1 MTQTQLNVPY
11 GTYGA
16 TTPTYAVDKSGA
28 IYTTS
33 VGRLNGG
40 GPWGTRLWKIE
51 VGKNPQQVFF
61 APGNISLVQTQGK
74 LLIIWTDPSRGGY
87 NAAVNVTEV
96 AGFIP
101 LDADISGT
109 VVNIDAAQVAELKL
123 SIQQATA
130 LANRA
135 AAQSETANNLANQVN
150 TLVGQLR
157 GLESRLAGLEKIASQ
172 PAKQSLSA
180 AEIADLVWTKI
191 WDVMWIIRQGM
202 IKDSTD
208 PNVVGWV
215 NDLREFIKKGTK
227 Q

>member
-1 MTQTQLNVPY
+1 MTQTQLNVPH

-40 GPWGTRLWKIE
+40 GPWGSRVWKIE

-87 NAAVNVTEV
+87 NATVNVTEV

-101 LDADISGT
+101 LDATVSGT

-123 SIQQATA
+123 GIQQATA

-135 AAQSETANNLANQVN
+135 VAQSDKDGSVASQVMTLAGQVRALS
-150 TLVGQLR
+150 TRV
-157 GLESRLAGLEKIASQ
+157 EGLEKTASQ
-172 PAKQSLSA
+172 PQKQSLSA

-208 PNVVGWV
+208 PNVAGWV
-215 NDLREFIKKGTK
+215 NDLRDFIKKGGK
-227 Q
+227 

>member
-1 MTQTQLNVPY
+1 MTQLQLNVPH

-16 TTPTYAVDKSGA
+16 ATPTYAVDKSGA

-33 VGRLNGG
+33 VSRLNGG
-40 GPWGTRLWKIE
+40 GPWGSRVWKIE

-87 NAAVNVTEV
+87 NATINVTEV

-101 LDADISGT
+101 LDATVSGT
-109 VVNIDAAQVAELKL
+109 VVNIDAAQVAELKA
-123 SIQQATA
+123 SIQHVTT

-135 AAQSETANNLANQVN
+135 VAQSDPANIFANQVN
-150 TLVGQLR
+150 TLAGQLR
-157 GLESRLAGLEKIASQ
+157 RLESRVEGLEKIMNQ
-172 PAKQSLSA
+172 PQKQSLSA

-208 PNVVGWV
+208 PNVAGWV
-215 NDLREFIKKGTK
+215 NDLRDFIKKGS